1 MSMAPGSLVGRRVMA
16 WYEWVD
22 TDPPRAEW
30 LRATVVMS
38 VVKYRRRVQSEFKY
52 LLHCDVDGADF
63 AWDGEMDSDGPDGVS
78 SVQLLSE
85 SVERCMCPRCML
97 ASPTGVLLAHCGAD

>member
-1 MSMAPGSLVGRRVMA
+1 MARVSDDGGRG
-16 WYEWVD
+16 
-22 TDPPRAEW
+22 
-30 LRATVVMS
+30 
-38 VVKYRRRVQSEFKY
+38 KRRRVFT
-52 LLHCDVDGADF
+52 DF

-85 SVERCMCPRCML
+85 SGERCMCPRCML